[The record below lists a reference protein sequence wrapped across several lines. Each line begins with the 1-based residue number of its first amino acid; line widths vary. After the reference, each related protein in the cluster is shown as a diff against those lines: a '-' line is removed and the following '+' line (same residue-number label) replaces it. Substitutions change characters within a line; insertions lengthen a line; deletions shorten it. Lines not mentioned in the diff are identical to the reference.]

1 MKAMKLGLVVFGA
14 ALITFGLGGMSYAFH
29 DGGVG
34 ECAGCHTMHNF
45 DNNAV
50 AQSHGH
56 PGGGT
61 PYNAANAAL
70 TIGTDASSTCLFC
83 HAGAGSAGSYH
94 IASTNGNAYTPGGD
108 FFWLTKSYSITA
120 HGSTTVYNG
129 YDKGHSIVAADF
141 PDYAN
146 SDPDLTTAPGATT
159 PFSSSN
165 LGCNS
170 CHDPHGTAGGGTKE
184 GLVPIGVSG
193 SYGATPPAGTRAGN
207 YRLLY
212 DAATSNPQGTVFP
225 AVPVAKADTTAK
237 YMDNN
242 AKHPAYGSG
251 MSEWCASCH
260 NQFLNDTGSTTSTHR
275 HPTGNSAELG
285 ATFATNYQQYKST
298 GNYAA
303 GNVGT
308 SYLWLVPVEFGVTTQ
323 SGLTASP
330 STGVT
335 ATSNVLCLSCHRA
348 HASAFP
354 SATRWDMGETFI
366 ADTAVN
372 TTNIPSMV
380 DNTAPWQ
387 GENIATVFSA
397 GEYQRSLCNKCH
409 VQD

>member
-1 MKAMKLGLVVFGA
+1 
-14 ALITFGLGGMSYAFH
+14 
-29 DGGVG
+29 
-34 ECAGCHTMHNF
+34 
-45 DNNAV
+45 
-50 AQSHGH
+50 
-56 PGGGT
+56 
-61 PYNAANAAL
+61 
-70 TIGTDASSTCLFC
+70 
-83 HAGAGSAGSYH
+83 
-94 IASTNGNAYTPGGD
+94 
-108 FFWLTKSYSITA
+108 
-120 HGSTTVYNG
+120 
-129 YDKGHSIVAADF
+129 
-141 PDYAN
+141 
-146 SDPDLTTAPGATT
+146 
-159 PFSSSN
+159 
-165 LGCNS
+165 
-170 CHDPHGTAGGGTKE
+170 
-184 GLVPIGVSG
+184 
-193 SYGATPPAGTRAGN
+193 
-207 YRLLY
+207 
-212 DAATSNPQGTVFP
+212 
-225 AVPVAKADTTAK
+225 
-237 YMDNN
+237 MDNN

-260 NQFLNDTGSTTSTHR
+260 NQFLNDTGSTASTHR

-285 ATFATNYQQYKST
+285 ATLATNYQQYKST
-298 GNYAA
+298 GNYSA

-323 SGLTASP
+323 SSLTASP

-387 GENIATVFSA
+387 GENIATVFPA